1 MASVQ
6 VQVGKQRPKGK
17 QGCSNDPLE
26 DPRPLGLQDQCD
38 ETQGLSW
45 EGP

>member
-1 MASVQ
+1 MASAPVQ
-6 VQVGKQRPKGK
+6 VRKLRPRGK
-17 QGCSNDPLE
+17 QGCISGTLE
-26 DPRPLGLQDQCD
+26 DPRLLRLQDQCD